1 MRETLA
7 QNSSPMAK
15 PFFCQSKRLR
25 HLGNIPTAHMLAF
38 TSLAQIP
45 PSCGPPSGSIAR
57 EALSMG
63 PPGAPRFKQ
72 SLISLGSEGDRSLTP
87 TPPRATTTS
96 LAPACQLVEA
106 VRRTRELRLAPASD
120 P

>member
-7 QNSSPMAK
+7 QLADVEAVLSPVED
-15 PFFCQSKRLR
+15 PWPP
-25 HLGNIPTAHMLAF
+25 GNMPTAQILEF
-38 TSLAQIP
+38 TSLEQIP